1 MPTAVEDKDAIREV
15 MAEYCFRLDDGRF
28 AEMAALFTEDGTW
41 DTAFGKATGR
51 AAIAELASS
60 LRTRA
65 QQPRPRAVHLVT
77 NITITL
83 DGEHARVRSN
93 WMVMQNDPQGPRIG
107 SGGAYLDEMVRSDGS
122 WLFRYRKIDRFIAA

>member
-1 MPTAVEDKDAIREV
+1 MPTAVEDKEAIREV
-15 MAEYCFRLDDGRF
+15 LAEYCFRLDDGRF
-28 AEMAALFTEDGTW
+28 AEMAALFTEGGTW

-51 AAIAELASS
+51 AAIAELSSS

-77 NITITL
+77 NVAITL
-83 DGEHARVRSN
+83 NGEHARVRSN

-107 SGGAYLDEMVRSDGS
+107 SGGAYLDEMVRSEGS
-122 WLFRYRKIDRFIAA
+122 WRFRYRKIDRFIAA